1 MEGYTACDY
10 GSWEAAGLLDFG
22 DFAEKIEYVNQRE
35 DGFEVLAGD
44 WFYPH
49 NETRTI
55 YFGTFGNYNSPGA
68 DHFTY
73 AEVYDDENEY
83 REAVASWEA
92 MPEYSEEYVA
102 MQEDDEDEDDEGEK

>member
-1 MEGYTACDY
+1 MEGYTACYYDA
-10 GSWEAAGLLDFG
+10 WEAAGLLNFD
-22 DFAEKIEYVNQRE
+22 DFAECVEYVNQRE

-49 NETRTI
+49 DETKTI

-68 DHFTY
+68 SHCTY
-73 AEVYDDENEY
+73 AEVYDNEDEY

-92 MPEYSEEYVA
+92 MPEYSEEYYA
-102 MQEDDEDEDDEGEK
+102 IQEDDKGEKEEE